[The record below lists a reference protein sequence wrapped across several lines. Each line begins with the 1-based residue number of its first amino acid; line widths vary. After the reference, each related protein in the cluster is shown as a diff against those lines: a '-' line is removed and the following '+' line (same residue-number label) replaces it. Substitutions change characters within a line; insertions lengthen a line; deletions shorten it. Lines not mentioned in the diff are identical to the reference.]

1 MEEMKRKEE
10 KTEKRMAEVMAQNR
24 RMTEPL
30 QRTKEDV
37 AELQKQ
43 LAHYEKDKASLA
55 VSVVHTELLR
65 CLTGLTQRD
74 IQGDLGVI
82 HEIRFGP

>member
-1 MEEMKRKEE
+1 MKRKEE

-55 VSVVHTELLR
+55 VRVFNTELH
-65 CLTGLTQRD
+65 
-74 IQGDLGVI
+74 V
-82 HEIRFGP
+82 

>member
-10 KTEKRMAEVMAQNR
+10 KTEKKMAEVMAENR

-43 LAHYEKDKASLA
+43 LAHYKKDKASLA
-55 VSVVHTELLR
+55 VRVLNTELLVLHEGTLR
-65 CLTGLTQRD
+65 ETW
-74 IQGDLGVI
+74 VI
-82 HEIRFGP
+82 HGISFSL